1 MTQANKVARVT
12 AAGLDPQAACFV
24 PVDCE
29 RDDLVEE
36 LEAAGFDPTAPCV
49 VTWLGVTMYLS
60 QAAIGATFASAGSA
74 DARVGAG
81 GGVRLDRAAAR
92 PGKPRVCQGH
102 NRRRR

>member
-24 PVDCE
+24 PVGCE

-60 QAAIGATFASAGSA
+60 QAAIGAAFASAGSA

-81 GGVRLDRAAAR
+81 GAVRLERAAAR
-92 PGKPRVCQGH
+92 PGTSGVCQGH
-102 NRRRR
+102 SDKRR